1 MSHHKSNSTRSIA
14 APVLGFLA
22 LSWGGPAFG
31 QYQTTPAPTPTYRYV
46 QPARPRFFQRTA
58 PVYPQRGYYSQP
70 LPYNRSPYT
79 DDWSTGRHL
88 PYPKPWM
95 LPTRDPAHRGP
106 GQ

>member
-1 MSHHKSNSTRSIA
+1 MSHRIRFSPRSIA
-14 APVLGFLA
+14 APVLGLLA
-22 LSWGGPAFG
+22 LTWGGSAFG
-31 QYQTTPAPTPTYRYV
+31 QYQYQYAPAPAYRYAR
-46 QPARPRFFQRTA
+46 PAQPRFFQRAA
-58 PVYPQRGYYSQP
+58 PARGGYYSQP